1 MGAQPRLVMK
11 RRSLEDLTPAF
22 AVRFGMRLP
31 CVIGIVVA
39 FSLWVGAGVAAPS
52 DTVPAV
58 AGPDSRAS
66 VLTAEQ
72 VIQILDDTVDWYRTL
87 GTQQQNATQPSDLL
101 ILFANRQ
108 TADQVVGLA
117 LELAR
122 ANAELLSSE
131 ATAGQSASD
140 TSSPQS
146 LSQQQS
152 QLDAQRASIEVEITG
167 LKESRSSGKSK
178 QDISPK
184 LTELQGELAMLAA
197 RRNLLDTMTA
207 FTDQNSPKQASV
219 SALKAHID
227 AIAATLPT
235 LNAASGST
243 TVTNAAQSSAA
254 PTAIPS
260 GNEMKTSEARAGIWD
275 LGVTAVN
282 LHRKIKSID
291 LVDQHTASLAKTFL
305 KVSDLPLKQLKAYSA
320 RSDALAAQADKANG
334 AALVALRGEFDTLA
348 WLFKQTSAILLPLS
362 KEQVLLTQYRHNL
375 GSWREATQRQYYE
388 ALRALG
394 VRLAILAGILAAV
407 FVLAE
412 IWRRAVDRYAHEAR
426 RRYQLLLIRKIVMWT
441 AVIAIVGLSFATE
454 ISAFAT
460 FAGLLTA
467 GVAVAMQ
474 SVLVSIVGYF
484 FLIGKYGIRV
494 GDRIQIGTVV
504 GEVIDIGL
512 VRMHLMELHS
522 DGPLGPTGRVVAF
535 ANLIVFQASGG
546 LFKQIPGVN
555 LSWHEST
562 VVLPAVSDYSVLK
575 TKLLTAISRVV
586 EEYRDEFVRQANAI
600 KESTASISVDD
611 TLPQVQMRL
620 VGGRMEALIRYPVS
634 LKHATEIDE
643 RVSEAVLKVLAAS
656 GDSSSRQ

>member
-1 MGAQPRLVMK
+1 
-11 RRSLEDLTPAF
+11 
-22 AVRFGMRLP
+22 MRLS
-31 CVIGIVVA
+31 CVIGTVVA
-39 FSLWVGAGVAAPS
+39 LSLCVGTGFAAPS
-52 DTVPAV
+52 DSVPAT

-72 VIQILDDTVDWYRTL
+72 VIQILDQTVDWYRTL

-117 LELAR
+117 IELAH

-131 ATAGQSASD
+131 ASSRQSASD
-140 TSSPQS
+140 ASSPQS

-152 QLDAQRASIEVEITG
+152 QLDAQRASIEAEIAG
-167 LKESRSSGKSK
+167 LKESRSTGKGK
-178 QDISPK
+178 QDVSAK

-207 FTDQNSPKQASV
+207 FTDQSSPKQASV

-235 LNAASGST
+235 LSVAFGST
-243 TVTNAAQSSAA
+243 AVSSAA
-254 PTAIPS
+254 QTSAVPTAIPS
-260 GNEMKTSEARAGIWD
+260 GNEMKTAATRSGIWD

-282 LHRKIKSID
+282 LHRKIRSID
-291 LVDQHTASLAKTFL
+291 VVDQHTASLAKTFL
-305 KVSDLPLKQLKAYSA
+305 EVSDLPLRQLKAYSA

-362 KEQVLLTQYRHNL
+362 KEQVLLMQYRHNL
-375 GSWREATQRQYYE
+375 GNWREATQRQYYE

-394 VRLAILAGILAAV
+394 VRLAILAGILTAV

-562 VVLPAVSDYSVLK
+562 VVLPVVSDYSVLK

-586 EEYRDEFVRQANAI
+586 EEYREEFVRQANAI
-600 KESTASISVDD
+600 KESTASISIDD
-611 TLPQVQMRL
+611 TQPQVQMRL
-620 VGGRMEALIRYPVS
+620 VGGRMEALIRYPVN
-634 LKHATEIDE
+634 LKHAAEIGE
-643 RVSEAVLKVLAAS
+643 RVSEAVLKTLAAGS
-656 GDSSSRQ
+656 TTQAAPA

>member
-1 MGAQPRLVMK
+1 MCDSTGGDVKGVDRC
-11 RRSLEDLTPAF
+11 F
-22 AVRFGMRLP
+22 AVRFGMRLS
-31 CVIGIVVA
+31 CVIGTVVA
-39 FSLWVGAGVAAPS
+39 LSLCVGAGVAAPS
-52 DTVPAV
+52 DTVPAT

-72 VIQILDDTVDWYRTL
+72 VIHILDQTVDWYRTL

-108 TADQVVGLA
+108 TADQVVSLA
-117 LELAR
+117 IELAH

-140 TSSPQS
+140 ATS
-146 LSQQQS
+146 
-152 QLDAQRASIEVEITG
+152 LDAQHASVEAEIAA
-167 LKESRSSGKSK
+167 LKESRSTGKGK
-178 QDISPK
+178 QDVAAK

-235 LNAASGST
+235 LSVASGST
-243 TVTNAAQSSAA
+243 AVSSAA
-254 PTAIPS
+254 QTNAVPTAIPS
-260 GNEMKTSEARAGIWD
+260 GSEMKTAATRSGIWD

-291 LVDQHTASLAKTFL
+291 VVDQHTASLAKTFL
-305 KVSDLPLKQLKAYSA
+305 EVSDLPLRQLKAYSA

-348 WLFKQTSAILLPLS
+348 WLFKQTSAIFLPLS

-375 GSWREATQRQYYE
+375 ASWREATQRQYHE

-394 VRLAILAGILAAV
+394 VRLAILAGILIAV

-441 AVIAIVGLSFATE
+441 AVIAIMGLSFATE

-555 LSWHEST
+555 LSWREST
-562 VVLPAVSDYSVLK
+562 VVLPAVSDYSALK
-575 TKLLTAISRVV
+575 TKLLAAISQVV

-611 TLPQVQMRL
+611 TQPQVQMRL
-620 VGGRMEALIRYPVS
+620 VGGRMEALIRYPVN
-634 LKHATEIDE
+634 LKHAAEIDE
-643 RVSEAVLKVLAAS
+643 RVSEAVLKTLAAS
-656 GDSSSRQ
+656 STTQAAPA